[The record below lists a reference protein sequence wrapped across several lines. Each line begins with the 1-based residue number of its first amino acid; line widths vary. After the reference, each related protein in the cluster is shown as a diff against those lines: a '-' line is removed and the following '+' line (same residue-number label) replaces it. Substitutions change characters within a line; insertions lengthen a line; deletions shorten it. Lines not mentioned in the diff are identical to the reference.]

1 LMKVVVERLMPDA
14 PAVSP
19 SVSRVRNVVI
29 VYHEDNEEGHGKNNG
44 NH

>member
-1 LMKVVVERLMPDA
+1 LMPDA

-29 VYHEDNEEGHGKNNG
+29 VYHEDGGEGRGRWE
-44 NH
+44 